1 MSLRRSNVSDLGVL
15 AEDET
20 FRLESLKLSAH
31 ESSGVLS
38 CDGDVVVLILSGEGT
53 VATSDRKFDL
63 SDSSQFHVNAGN
75 RFELNTGNQEL
86 RYLLATC
93 PAGEL
98 SSNKE
103 HDPKIK
109 PGGVTL
115 LTTSRYD
122 RFPDSGLVRGGMF
135 FLDEGKTAS
144 YHSHDSAA
152 EVFVFL
158 KGQCRAKVDGVSEE
172 FGPGE
177 VLYVPAEEKHELKN
191 IGNSLLEVWL
201 TVTPNVSPSHT
212 FYEEQAVGT
221 WVRVTPRVDGLK
233 SRPPSR

>member
-1 MSLRRSNVSDLGVL
+1 MSLHRSNVSDLGVL

-20 FRLESLKLSAH
+20 FRLESLKLPVN
-31 ESSGVLS
+31 ESSGIVS
-38 CDGDVVVLILSGEGT
+38 SDGDVVVLILSGEGSVT
-53 VATSDRKFDL
+53 TSDRKFDL
-63 SDSSQFHVNAGN
+63 TDNSQFNVPASK
-75 RFELNTGNQEL
+75 RFELHAGAQDL
-86 RYLLATC
+86 HYLLATC

-98 SSNKE
+98 RSNQE
-103 HDPKIK
+103 HDRKIT
-109 PGGVTL
+109 PGGVTM

-122 RFPDSGLVRGGMF
+122 RFPDSGFVRGGMF
-135 FLDEGKTAS
+135 YLDECRTAS

-158 KGQCRAKVDGVSEE
+158 KGQCRAKVDGVSED
-172 FGPGE
+172 FGPRE

-212 FYEEQAVGT
+212 FYEEQADGT
-221 WVRVTPRVDGLK
+221 WVRVTPRVDGQE
-233 SRPPSR
+233 SRPPSA

>member
-20 FRLESLKLSAH
+20 FRLESFKLSANG
-31 ESSGVLS
+31 SSGVTS
-38 CDGDVVVLILSGEGT
+38 CDGDVVVLVLDGEGT
-53 VATSDRKFDL
+53 VTTSDRKFEL
-63 SDSSQFHVNAGN
+63 TNASQFHVNAGN
-75 RFELNTGNQEL
+75 RFELNAGNQEL
-86 RYLLATC
+86 RYVLATC

-98 SSNKE
+98 RSNNE
-103 HDPKIK
+103 HDRKIR

-135 FLDEGKTAS
+135 YLDEGKTAS

-212 FYEEQAVGT
+212 FYDKQAEGT
-221 WVRVTPRVDGLK
+221 WMRVTPRIDGLG